1 MSLMSVAVREHLI
14 NTAFGLSALNG
25 TDWKS
30 PKKQKVDMSAQTYPG
45 ENQGN
50 YVPPLPTVLQIALQP
65 NPQRVWWVFQLTC
78 LPCCI
83 KPHRPPE
90 AQGPTPRS
98 AGSRPPRPHQNTALS
113 NPEISCNAERAARDT
128 WVRFQKYPH
137 THTHTHTHTHSHTF
151 CWCYFLW
158 RAADCA
164 LVRALPSLTSFRA
177 VLMRTER
184 ARAPSTSRAGT
195 GATAGQLWWDH
206 KH

>member
-137 THTHTHTHTHSHTF
+137 THTHSHTHAHESQSLLMLCRELIISTQGLNVIDCVAFHIFVIHVESDDRNQVEKKQTITH
-151 CWCYFLW
+151 
-158 RAADCA
+158 
-164 LVRALPSLTSFRA
+164 A
-177 VLMRTER
+177 V
-184 ARAPSTSRAGT
+184 
-195 GATAGQLWWDH
+195 
-206 KH
+206 